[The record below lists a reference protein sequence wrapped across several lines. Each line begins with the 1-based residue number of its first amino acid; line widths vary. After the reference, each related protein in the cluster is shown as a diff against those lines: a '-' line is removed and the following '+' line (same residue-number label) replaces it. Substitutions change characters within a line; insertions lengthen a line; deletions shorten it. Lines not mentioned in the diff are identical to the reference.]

1 MSPESAAH
9 MQTCDDVRS
18 DAIGNQDSDDV
29 LALYDVNHDMK
40 ITKNEF
46 TSALTNKIILAIF
59 NTNTCDLPTLKQ
71 SSHLHYELFRI
82 FNAHIEKLTGVKP
95 ALCPIT

>member
-1 MSPESAAH
+1 MAIDETNERITVLRGSIES
-9 MQTCDDVRS
+9 
-18 DAIGNQDSDDV
+18 
-29 LALYDVNHDMK
+29 K
-40 ITKNEF
+40 IKYKNEF
-46 TSALTNKIILAIF
+46 TSGLTNKIILAIF